1 MMKPR
6 TDDIWEHKKN
16 GSRVIVRKLWTLN
29 KEMDMVEVFDTREK
43 SWYNMTVNGFVF
55 LYNFIDN
62 DQKRSA
68 TNGYK
73 FWFIGKVLKG
83 WLC

>member
-62 DQKRSA
+62 D
-68 TNGYK
+68 
-73 FWFIGKVLKG
+73 
-83 WLC
+83 

>member
-1 MMKPR
+1 MREPR
-6 TDDIWEHKKN
+6 TNDIWEHKKN
-16 GSRVIVRKLWTLN
+16 GSRVIVSKIWTLN

-62 DQKRSA
+62 D
-68 TNGYK
+68 
-73 FWFIGKVLKG
+73 
-83 WLC
+83 